1 MSKKGRMVG
10 AVIVLV
16 GAILLVAAL
25 FMPWYT
31 ESFSA
36 SGITVSENA
45 YPGFP
50 STNGTIQYTCSGLP
64 SGASC
69 EPQTS
74 YSDAKLNNSGTI
86 AEVGFFLII
95 VGVIFGII
103 GAIIG
108 LTSRSN
114 PRRARSA
121 ATMAIVAMIVAIAAV
136 GMFAAALPTAI
147 GQDTPGHSG
156 SGPWSSFFGSTSA
169 SRFGITG
176 GTLSW
181 GPSIGWYLAIAAF
194 VVLLVGMVVL
204 MRARKD
210 PQPTPTATP
219 GPTSSPPAA

>member
-36 SGITVSENA
+36 SGITVGENA

-108 LTSRSN
+108 FTSRNN

-136 GMFAAALPTAI
+136 GLFAAALPTAI

-169 SRFGITG
+169 SRFGLTG

-194 VVLLVGMVVL
+194 VVLLVGMVVAHA
-204 MRARKD
+204 RA
-210 PQPTPTATP
+210 
-219 GPTSSPPAA
+219 